1 MIKKIFKISS
11 VGMTLIELSAVIVVA
26 SIIGLGMTSAAQAVM
41 LHYQTDTVRQD
52 LRQYGNNIMR
62 EITRELQLSQKVEID
77 GLNGFSRLK
86 LYKQFQSLTPDLVIS
101 CRTSE
106 GIEFNDDV
114 PLDGV
119 LEFPNRGVF
128 RDNGQRTLYLKD
140 FTANYEPS
148 SHPGMTEFKQSFM
161 HLELILSME
170 SDVMDEAGAVEED
183 HYFHRTLFL
192 GTAYIQTKITN
203 SMGGGDDEA

>member
-1 MIKKIFKISS
+1 MMKKIFKISS

-62 EITRELQLSQKVEID
+62 EIIRELQLSQKVEID

-119 LEFPNRGVF
+119 LKFPNRGVF

-148 SHPGMTEFKQSFM
+148 NHPGMTEFKRSFM

-170 SDVMDEAGAVEED
+170 SDVMDEAGTVKED

-203 SMGGGDDEA
+203 SMGGGGDEA

>member
-1 MIKKIFKISS
+1 MMKKIFKISS

-62 EITRELQLSQKVEID
+62 EITRELQLSQKVKID

-101 CRTSE
+101 CRASE

-128 RDNGQRTLYLKD
+128 RDNGQRPLYLKD